1 MSAIAWLPPL
11 VELNDYGGDWSAY
24 LEAVYGFF
32 RRDFITS
39 SPYFRGRP
47 VRLKRYPILLGK
59 EATFWHCVTTGPV
72 EDERTPDLR
81 RMERIRWPRPCIE
94 QKGALKVWSEMHG
107 TEERVHIWVE
117 EEGYLVVLAIRN
129 GYAVLWTAFLVEQVH
144 QRRKYNRRYEANRK
158 P

>member
-1 MSAIAWLPPL
+1 MSVFAWLPPL
-11 VELNDYGGDWSAY
+11 VELNDHGGDWSAY

-32 RRDFITS
+32 RKDFITS

-47 VRLKRYPILLGK
+47 VRLKRYPMLLGK

-129 GYAVLWTAFLVEQVH
+129 GYAVLWTAFLVQQEH